1 MITRIN
7 VLIDLNLKLLYK
19 SKGNSLDLKDF
30 KDDFGNRFQDAE
42 TFAGIMQKKELIT
55 LSQDG
60 ELCYKLTEIGKQ
72 VYENGGWLEH
82 LKNPKEVKYKAEKIE
97 PKKTVFSFKSWIKE
111 VFRVAN
117 K

>member
-7 VLIDLNLKLLYK
+7 VLINVNLKLLYNSK
-19 SKGNSLDLKDF
+19 SNSLNLKDF
-30 KDDFGNRFQDAE
+30 KDDFGNKFQESE
-42 TFAGIMQKKELIT
+42 TFARIMQKKELIT
-55 LSQDG
+55 PNLNK
-60 ELCYKLTEIGKQ
+60 EFCYKLTNKGKQ

-82 LKNPKEVKYKAEKIE
+82 LKNQKEAKNKTVKIK
-97 PKKTVFSFKSWIKE
+97 PKKILSFKSWIKE